1 MSLEQIALAQEE
13 IIAKQS
19 AVIRVLL
26 EELSQYRAITAEEQR
41 LLDLQ
46 EKQDNKR
53 GNRLRIL

>member
-19 AVIRVLL
+19 AVIRALL
-26 EELSQYRAITAEEQR
+26 EELSQHRAITAEEQR

-46 EKQDNKR
+46 EKEDNK
-53 GNRLRIL
+53 

>member
-19 AVIRVLL
+19 AVIRALL

-46 EKQDNKR
+46 EKEDN
-53 GNRLRIL
+53 N